1 MLGGMLGV
9 YDMFQKPAGTKYTT
23 TSLLKKAAVSIPTSL
38 FCMGGY
44 VHILYVN
51 ISFFAIYQVTK
62 ISMQY
67 FRNNKDFYNNVT
79 GCAVGLLPFM
89 KVPFMRKYIL
99 YPFVLLFLD
108 MYGDWKEMHPKLIV
122 CYRKQNTL

>member
-44 VHILYVN
+44 VLIFEIN

-62 ISMQY
+62 VSMQY

-108 MYGDWKEMHPKLIV
+108 MYGDWKEMHPKSIV